1 VKKQSTILSGW
12 KFNLVEISYMHT
24 KAFRRYQDL
33 HSTYTSSIHEYDHI
47 GVWLQRPVYDYFDYS
62 SRLVST
68 RKLVENG
75 FHVIG
80 N

>member
-1 VKKQSTILSGW
+1 MKKQSTSLSGW

-33 HSTYTSSIHEYDHI
+33 HSTYTSSVHEYDHV
-47 GVWLQRPVYDYFDYS
+47 GVWLQRPVYDYIDYS

-68 RKLVENG
+68 RKLVEDGSRDIN
-75 FHVIG
+75 

>member
-1 VKKQSTILSGW
+1 MKKQSTNLSGW

-33 HSTYTSSIHEYDHI
+33 HSAYTSSVHKYDHV
-47 GVWLQRPVYDYFDYS
+47 GVWLQRPIYDYFDYS

-68 RKLVENG
+68 RKLVEDGSRDIN
-75 FHVIG
+75 